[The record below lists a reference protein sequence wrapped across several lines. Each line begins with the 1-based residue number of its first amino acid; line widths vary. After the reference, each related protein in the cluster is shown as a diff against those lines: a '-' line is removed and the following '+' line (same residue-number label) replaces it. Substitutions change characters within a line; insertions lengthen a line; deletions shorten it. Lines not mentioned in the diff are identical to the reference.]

1 MDIRKLVESNLLN
14 NTLNSVDLL
23 SSVIDTAALVTPQE
37 DVGFNG
43 WLFHIPQDSSLEF
56 NSNITD
62 HYVENNKAVQDNVS
76 LQPIEYTVTGLI
88 GELNWRDVYDKTQQA
103 VAAVE
108 DKLPI
113 LSILTPELTAQALQT
128 FNLVDKAYNT
138 AKKLGKLAGDNNDD
152 GVYEQFLKQAG
163 KSFTSAI
170 PGKLKQQ
177 ELAVNFFF
185 WAWQGRKLFRVQTPW
200 RIFENMVIKS
210 CRATQ
215 SESGKTATNL
225 VITFKQLNIINWKI
239 VNKKIGMS
247 RNATQTAAQVNKGTS
262 KTEQDTDGFLLKMAK
277 GFAN

>member
-1 MDIRKLVESNLLN
+1 MDISKLVESNLLN

-113 LSILTPELTAQALQT
+113 LSILTPKLTEQALQT

-138 AKKLGKLAGDNNDD
+138 AKKLEKLAGDNNDD

-200 RIFENMVIKS
+200 RIFEKMVIKS

>member
-1 MDIRKLVESNLLN
+1 MDISKLVESNLLN

-138 AKKLGKLAGDNNDD
+138 AKKLEKLAGDNNDD

-210 CRATQ
+210 FRATQ

-262 KTEQDTDGFLLKMAK
+262 KTEQDTDGFLLKIAK

>member
-1 MDIRKLVESNLLN
+1 MDISKLVESNLLN

-138 AKKLGKLAGDNNDD
+138 AKKLEKLAGDNNDD

-210 CRATQ
+210 CRANQ

>member
-1 MDIRKLVESNLLN
+1 M
-14 NTLNSVDLL
+14 DLL

-138 AKKLGKLAGDNNDD
+138 AKKLEKLAGDNNDD

-239 VNKKIGMS
+239 VNKKIGMA
-247 RNATQTAAQVNKGTS
+247 RNAMQTAAQVNKGTS
-262 KTEQDTDGFLLKMAK
+262 KTEQDPDGFLLKIAK